1 MKSSFSKKLGL
12 ISVVFF
18 VLNGVPHEG
27 KAWGFFMHKKIN
39 SHAIYILPP
48 ELMTLYKNN
57 EFTLKVYATK
67 PDNRRYIDPNEGPRH
82 FIDLETY
89 MAIDSG
95 FIGLNYMT
103 AKELYSQCV
112 KENHEF
118 GQDGILPWHCL
129 LMMHRLTEAMKGSR
143 LEDIL
148 QISGELG
155 HYISDAHVPLHTTYN
170 YNGQRSG
177 QHGIHGLWE
186 STIPELE
193 FEQYDYWIDEELSY
207 WENPLDRLWSIIV
220 DSHNLLF
227 SVFSAEY
234 CVSEDVTIP
243 KHSYRYRQGRAHR
256 TYSKAFCARYAELC
270 EGHIEERYRQA
281 VHAVASVWFTCW
293 VNAGKPQFQNQV
305 IPINPSDQDE
315 LNYPSS
321 CDHH

>member
-1 MKSSFSKKLGL
+1 
-12 ISVVFF
+12 
-18 VLNGVPHEG
+18 
-27 KAWGFFMHKKIN
+27 
-39 SHAIYILPP
+39 
-48 ELMTLYKNN
+48 MTLYKNN

-67 PDNRRYIDPNEGPRH
+67 PDNRRYIDPNEGTRH
-82 FIDLETY
+82 FIDLDTY

-103 AKELYSQCV
+103 AKELYSQCME
-112 KENHEF
+112 ENHEF

-129 LMMHRLTEAMKGSR
+129 LIMHRLTEAMRGGQ

-155 HYISDAHVPLHTTYN
+155 HYISDAHVPLHTTHN
-170 YNGQRSG
+170 YNGQRSR
-177 QHGIHGLWE
+177 QYGIHGLWE

-207 WENPLDRLWSIIV
+207 WENPLEKLWSIIL
-220 DSHNLLF
+220 DSHNMLF
-227 SVFSAEY
+227 FVFSAEY

-243 KHSYRYRQGRAHR
+243 KYSYRYRQGRAHR
-256 TYSKAFCARYAELC
+256 TYCKAFCARYAELC
-270 EGHIEERYRQA
+270 QGHVEKRYRQA

-293 VNAGKPQFQNQV
+293 VNAGMPQFHTQV
-305 IPINPSDQDE
+305 IPINLSDQDE
-315 LNYPSS
+315 LHHPSS